1 MIIYFQSVLSYL
13 KMKKHAQK
21 RPFSCL
27 VGSFYSRLVLNK
39 THIVSFFFFP
49 CWNIWKRVCR
59 KKQQPPATATFFTPR
74 TRQSHKVRAEFW
86 VCHWTAGERRRQR
99 ERESETQITG
109 HSALLSHKMQEKM
122 AAEAGNKATTA
133 QRHEATTQMFLSFSK
148 SKLCYLTGK
157 PQWAKRHLRPPGSHS
172 KELAKTISLK
182 SPAILIWQPD
192 SITRRKNC
200 FSRHQQ
206 SSGNY
211 LNCVMIMPHSS
222 GGELYVAPFQTHRS
236 TSRVLWAP
244 LHQHSGRRERMRGK

>member
-1 MIIYFQSVLSYL
+1 MCLPQEAATSCNSSV
-13 KMKKHAQK
+13 
-21 RPFSCL
+21 
-27 VGSFYSRLVLNK
+27 
-39 THIVSFFFFP
+39 
-49 CWNIWKRVCR
+49 
-59 KKQQPPATATFFTPR
+59 FFTPAHGNLIKYVLNFEFVIG
-74 TRQSHKVRAEFW
+74 RQVKD
-86 VCHWTAGERRRQR
+86 GDR

-109 HSALLSHKMQEKM
+109 HSALLSHKMQKKM
-122 AAEAGNKATTA
+122 AAEAGNKTTTA

-222 GGELYVAPFQTHRS
+222 GESFTLLLFKHTGALHECCERPSISIQEGERGWEENKFTSAALRLFKCFTYTHTCKTQKGGEFWNPSFWKSELRKKE
-236 TSRVLWAP
+236 SRFWRWWQMSL
-244 LHQHSGRRERMRGK
+244 

>member
-1 MIIYFQSVLSYL
+1 MHKNVLFLVLLDHFTPVLSWT
-13 KMKKHAQK
+13 KHILFH
-21 RPFSCL
+21 FSFFL
-27 VGSFYSRLVLNK
+27 AEIFDNVSAARSSNLLQQQRSSPPAHGNLTKYVLNFEFV
-39 THIVSFFFFP
+39 IG
-49 CWNIWKRVCR
+49 
-59 KKQQPPATATFFTPR
+59 
-74 TRQSHKVRAEFW
+74 RQVRD
-86 VCHWTAGERRRQR
+86 GDR

-109 HSALLSHKMQEKM
+109 HSTLLSHKMQEKM

-236 TSRVLWAP
+236 TSWVLWAP